1 MDEADTAEQDVK
13 KDFFSFKFV
22 VPAAVLIY
30 TTVVAAAYFRFG
42 TLPVFTLGAFAVLV
56 LPIVGLVA
64 RSKEFVTNSVL
75 IVAVLL
81 TYEALQGITGIQ
93 AGSMSVVSLTRVDQ
107 ALVGSN
113 FAWDVQTMFLSSTT
127 TFVST
132 VFYGLHVPLI
142 MIAFALFWFKDR
154 VAYRGYTY
162 SLVVTS
168 YLALFTFV
176 VLPTAPPWLCPP
188 NCSPVVQNLLESG
201 DKMLPTA
208 FQELAAVLLS
218 GESDVV
224 AAFPSL
230 HAAYVTLFSIFM
242 FKLGRNYGLAS
253 LPVVG
258 GVYFS
263 IVYLGQHFL
272 VDLLAGAAYAG
283 VSVYIVERVMAR
295 RHRARSQSSSASNVP
310 VSASTH

>member
-1 MDEADTAEQDVK
+1 MSEADAAERDVK
-13 KDFFSFKFV
+13 KDFFSFNFAV
-22 VPAAVLIY
+22 LAAVLIY
-30 TTVVAAAYFRFG
+30 TTVVVAAYFRFG
-42 TLPVFTLGAFAVLV
+42 TLPVFTLGAFAVLA
-56 LPIVGLVA
+56 LPFIGLAA

-81 TYEALQGITGIQ
+81 TYEALQGITGIE
-93 AGSMSVVSLTRVDQ
+93 AGSMSVISLARVDQ

-113 FAWDVQTMFLSSTT
+113 FALNVQTTFFSSAT

-154 VAYRGYTY
+154 AAYRGYTY

-176 VLPTAPPWLCPP
+176 VLPTAPPWMCPP
-188 NCSPVVQNLLESG
+188 NCSPVVQNLLKSG

-230 HAAYVTLFSIFM
+230 HAAYATLFSIFM
-242 FKLGRNYGLAS
+242 FRLGRNYGLVS

-263 IVYLGQHFL
+263 TVYLGQHFL
-272 VDLLAGAAYAG
+272 VDLLGGATYAG

-295 RHRARSQSSSASNVP
+295 RRRARSQSPSASNAP
-310 VSASTH
+310 VSASAH